1 MSSNT
6 SSENTKMSTS
16 SAKTTTTKKSAK
28 AVEPATATVTATVA
42 APAPVASVAAPAKVS
57 KKAAA
62 ASVAAVPAPVASTTV
77 AAPVTLPASPSLEA
91 AAAVEED
98 ISVTLANA
106 ITKQHELVALA
117 KSNAAEQAA
126 NLKTIEK
133 LSARLAK
140 KADRRRKR
148 KTEAVE
154 GAAPKDCIF
163 TKPVRISEE
172 LCSFLGKPKNTEVS
186 RSAVT
191 KGVMDYAKSHSLMD
205 KQTINADASLRKLLT
220 LAEGDKLTILNL
232 QKFLRRHYIKATPT
246 AA

>member
-1 MSSNT
+1 
-6 SSENTKMSTS
+6 MSTS
-16 SAKTTTTKKSAK
+16 SAKTTTTKKSAVK
-28 AVEPATATVTATVA
+28 AVEPAAVVVVA

-62 ASVAAVPAPVASTTV
+62 ASVASVAAPAPTLAST
-77 AAPVTLPASPSLEA
+77 AAPVTLPASPSLET

-106 ITKQHELVALA
+106 ITKQHELVAFA
-117 KSNAAEQAA
+117 KANTAEQAA

-172 LCSFLGKPKNTEVS
+172 LCSFLGKPKDTEVS

-191 KGVMDYAKSHSLMD
+191 KGVMDYAKGHSLMD

>member
-1 MSSNT
+1 
-6 SSENTKMSTS
+6 MSTS
-16 SAKTTTTKKSAK
+16 SAKTTATKKSTVK
-28 AVEPATATVTATVA
+28 AVEPTVATVVVA
-42 APAPVASVAAPAKVS
+42 APAPVAATAAPAKVS

-62 ASVAAVPAPVASTTV
+62 SAAATV
-77 AAPVTLPASPSLEA
+77 AAPAPASTTAAPVAAPASPSLET
-91 AAAVEED
+91 AAVEED

-106 ITKQHELVALA
+106 ITKQHELVAFA

>member
-1 MSSNT
+1 
-6 SSENTKMSTS
+6 MSTS
-16 SAKTTTTKKSAK
+16 SAKTTTTKKSAVK
-28 AVEPATATVTATVA
+28 AVEPAAVVVVA

-62 ASVAAVPAPVASTTV
+62 ASAASVAAPAPTLTV
-77 AAPVTLPASPSLEA
+77 AAPVTLPASPSLET

-106 ITKQHELVALA
+106 ITKQHELVAFA
-117 KSNAAEQAA
+117 KANTAEQAA

-172 LCSFLGKPKNTEVS
+172 LCSFLGKPKDTEVS

-191 KGVMDYAKSHSLMD
+191 KGVMDYAKGHSLMD

>member
-1 MSSNT
+1 
-6 SSENTKMSTS
+6 MSTS
-16 SAKTTTTKKSAK
+16 SAKTTTTKKSAVK
-28 AVEPATATVTATVA
+28 AVEPAAVVVATVV
-42 APAPVASVAAPAKVS
+42 APVATVAAPAKVS

-62 ASVAAVPAPVASTTV
+62 AASVAAPAPAPASTL
-77 AAPVTLPASPSLEA
+77 AAAPASPSLET

-106 ITKQHELVALA
+106 ITKQHELVAFA

>member
-1 MSSNT
+1 L
-6 SSENTKMSTS
+6 
-16 SAKTTTTKKSAK
+16 
-28 AVEPATATVTATVA
+28 
-42 APAPVASVAAPAKVS
+42 
-57 KKAAA
+57 AAA
-62 ASVAAVPAPVASTTV
+62 
-77 AAPVTLPASPSLEA
+77 PASPSLET

-106 ITKQHELVALA
+106 ITKQHELVAFA
-117 KSNAAEQAA
+117 KANTAEQAA

-172 LCSFLGKPKNTEVS
+172 LCSFLGKPKDTEVS

-191 KGVMDYAKSHSLMD
+191 KGVMDYAKGHSLMD

>member
-1 MSSNT
+1 M
-6 SSENTKMSTS
+6 
-16 SAKTTTTKKSAK
+16 
-28 AVEPATATVTATVA
+28 
-42 APAPVASVAAPAKVS
+42 
-57 KKAAA
+57 
-62 ASVAAVPAPVASTTV
+62 
-77 AAPVTLPASPSLEA
+77 
-91 AAAVEED
+91 
-98 ISVTLANA
+98 TLANA
-106 ITKQHELVALA
+106 ITKQHELVAFA

>member
-1 MSSNT
+1 
-6 SSENTKMSTS
+6 MSTS
-16 SAKTTTTKKSAK
+16 SAKTTTTKKSAVK
-28 AVEPATATVTATVA
+28 AVEPAAVVVATVVAPVATVA
-42 APAPVASVAAPAKVS
+42 TVAPAKVS

-62 ASVAAVPAPVASTTV
+62 ASVASV
-77 AAPVTLPASPSLEA
+77 AAPAPAPASTLAAAPASPSLET

-106 ITKQHELVALA
+106 ITKQHELVAFA

>member
-1 MSSNT
+1 
-6 SSENTKMSTS
+6 MSTS
-16 SAKTTTTKKSAK
+16 SAKTTATKKSAIK
-28 AVEPATATVTATVA
+28 AVEPATVVAATVVA
-42 APAPVASVAAPAKVS
+42 APAPVASTSAPAKAS
-57 KKAAA
+57 KKAA
-62 ASVAAVPAPVASTTV
+62 ASVAAAATVTPAPVT
-77 AAPVTLPASPSLEA
+77 APVVAPASPSLET
-91 AAAVEED
+91 AAVEED

-106 ITKQHELVALA
+106 ISKQHELVAAA
-117 KSNAAEQAA
+117 KANAAEQAA

-163 TKPVRISEE
+163 TKPVRISDE

-232 QKFLRRHYIKATPT
+232 QKFLRRHYIKAAPT

>member
-6 SSENTKMSTS
+6 SSENIKMSTS
-16 SAKTTTTKKSAK
+16 SAKTTITKKSAK
-28 AVEPATATVTATVA
+28 AVEPTVAATVTATVA

-57 KKAAA
+57 KKAA

-77 AAPVTLPASPSLEA
+77 AAPVTLPASPSLET
-91 AAAVEED
+91 AAVEED

-106 ITKQHELVALA
+106 ITKQHELVAFA

-126 NLKTIEK
+126 NLKAIEK

>member
-16 SAKTTTTKKSAK
+16 SAKTTTTKKSAVK
-28 AVEPATATVTATVA
+28 AVEPAAVVVATVV
-42 APAPVASVAAPAKVS
+42 APVATVAPAKVS

-62 ASVAAVPAPVASTTV
+62 ASVASV
-77 AAPVTLPASPSLEA
+77 AAPAPAPASTLAAAPASPSLET

-106 ITKQHELVALA
+106 ITKQHELVAFA

>member
-1 MSSNT
+1 
-6 SSENTKMSTS
+6 MSTS

-28 AVEPATATVTATVA
+28 AVEPTVAATVTATVA

>member
-1 MSSNT
+1 
-6 SSENTKMSTS
+6 MSTS

-28 AVEPATATVTATVA
+28 AVEPAVVVATVA
-42 APAPVASVAAPAKVS
+42 TVAPVAISAAASAKVS
-57 KKAAA
+57 KKAATA
-62 ASVAAVPAPVASTTV
+62 AAPASASASVASTAVAATV
-77 AAPVTLPASPSLEA
+77 APVTLPASPSLEA

-106 ITKQHELVALA
+106 ITKQHELVAFA
-117 KSNAAEQAA
+117 KANTAEQAA

-232 QKFLRRHYIKATPT
+232 QKFLRRHYIKAVPT